1 VKPQIRTI
9 CTMSLL
15 LSPRSAYSL
24 FPSCSDPLPKP
35 CADSSPSRRSSR
47 RVILSRH
54 ATDRSSGDRSKANG
68 DIAESP
74 VRMGG
79 RLIPLRLQYEEIQ
92 PQSASFSTITN
103 PSVQSTSPATP
114 RKRRPGPVT
123 DLIIVPHTDNE
134 WKVVMEEVK
143 ILYLKGQ
150 YKHCST
156 RCKQILDG
164 IAVGPI
170 QERVRSVKL
179 TTCRTKHIPCIPS
192 ISASSL
198 QAP

>member
-1 VKPQIRTI
+1 
-9 CTMSLL
+9 MSLL
-15 LSPRSAYSL
+15 LSPRSSYSL
-24 FPSCSDPLPKP
+24 FPSCSDPLPNP
-35 CADSSPSRRSSR
+35 YANNNPSRRWSR
-47 RVILSRH
+47 RVALSRQ
-54 ATDRSSGDRSKANG
+54 ATDRSSCDWSKANG
-68 DIAESP
+68 DIGGSP
-74 VRMGG
+74 VRTGG
-79 RLIPLRLQYEEIQ
+79 RLIPLRLQSYEEIQ
-92 PQSASFSTITN
+92 HQSASLSTIT
-103 PSVQSTSPATP
+103 PPPVPSTSPATS